1 MGLIAMTVV
10 EELTDVKLYEHE
22 AQLFRRKIVD
32 GDRIG
37 RMFER
42 FAGEE
47 KVHLESLRG
56 MATID
61 EIGKTA
67 PQKPPFS
74 ASLRDT
80 LRTHVER
87 ELRSIRA
94 CEYLLAKLTD
104 SRQRLLIKGI
114 MADEKEHLK
123 ACLKYLKY
131 VRPR

>member
-1 MGLIAMTVV
+1 MTVV
-10 EELTDVKLYEHE
+10 EEVTDAQLYEHE
-22 AQLFRRKIVD
+22 ARLFRRKIVD
-32 GDRIG
+32 GDRLG

-47 KVHLESLRG
+47 KVHYEVFRG

-61 EIGKTA
+61 ELGQAA
-67 PQKPPFS
+67 PRKPPFS
-74 ASLRDT
+74 DSLRDT

-94 CEYLLAKLTD
+94 CEDLLAKLAD
-104 SRQRLLIKGI
+104 PRQRLLIKGI

-123 ACLKYLKY
+123 ACLKYLKF
-131 VRPR
+131 VRHR